1 MSDFDLIEKHN
12 KHLEFIKQLRLIDD
26 IFMEKVFGED
36 IKCTQLLIQII
47 LGKKDLKVTKINKQ
61 LPLSNLHGRSVRLD
75 VFAVDTNDTL
85 YNIEVQRGDS
95 GAVPKR
101 ARYNSSMLDANI
113 TESGDDYSA
122 LKETYV
128 IFITENDVLKGG
140 LPIYHVERAVLETG
154 KLFNDKAHIIY
165 VNSSIQDN
173 TALGNL
179 MHDFYCTDARQMY
192 YPILAQRVKYLKE
205 DYEGVNTMCEAV
217 REYFKDELAA
227 GEALSRAKGREE
239 GRAEGREEGRAE
251 GRAEGREEGR
261 AESLINN
268 VLNAYR
274 KGWQIVDIADFLG
287 ISEEQVKEIL
297 LNNRNTSGSSNKSSD
312 ESSSVSRMSGFSKE
326 DLEKKKHY

>member
-26 IFMEKVFGED
+26 IFMEKVFSED
-36 IKCTQLLIQII
+36 IACTQLLIQII

-165 VNSSIQDN
+165 VNSQIQDN

-192 YPILAQRVKYLKE
+192 YPTLAQRVKYIKE

-227 GEALSRAKGREE
+227 GEALSRAKGR
-239 GRAEGREEGRAE
+239 AEGREEGRAE
-251 GRAEGREEGR
+251 GREEGKAEGR
-261 AESLINN
+261 AESLITN

-287 ISEEQVKEIL
+287 ISEEHVKEIL

-312 ESSSVSRMSGFSKE
+312 RSSSVSRMSGFSKE
-326 DLEKKKHY
+326 DLEKK

>member
-36 IKCTQLLIQII
+36 IACTQLLIQII

-95 GAVPKR
+95 GAVSKR

-140 LPIYHVERAVLETG
+140 LPIYHVERAILETG

-165 VNSSIQDN
+165 VNSQIQNN
-173 TALGNL
+173 TELGRL

-192 YPILAQRVKYLKE
+192 YPTLAQRVKYLKE

-217 REYFKDELAA
+217 REFFKDELAA
-227 GEALSRAKGREE
+227 GEALSRAKGR
-239 GRAEGREEGRAE
+239 AEGREG
-251 GRAEGREEGR
+251 GR

-287 ISEEQVKEIL
+287 ISEEQVKKIL
-297 LNNRNTSGSSNKSSD
+297 CNNRNTSGSSNKSSD
-312 ESSSVSRMSGFSKE
+312 RSSSVSRMSGFSKE
-326 DLEKKKHY
+326 DLEKK

>member
-36 IKCTQLLIQII
+36 IACTQLLIQII

-95 GAVPKR
+95 GAVSKR
-101 ARYNSSMLDANI
+101 AHYNSSMLDANI

-140 LPIYHVERAVLETG
+140 LPIYHVERAILETG

-165 VNSSIQDN
+165 VNSQIQNN
-173 TALGNL
+173 TELGRL

-192 YPILAQRVKYLKE
+192 YPTLAQRVKYLKE

-217 REYFKDELAA
+217 REFFKDELAA
-227 GEALSRAKGREE
+227 GEALSRAKGR
-239 GRAEGREEGRAE
+239 AEGREEGRA
-251 GRAEGREEGR
+251 EGR

-287 ISEEQVKEIL
+287 ISEEQVKKIL
-297 LNNRNTSGSSNKSSD
+297 CNNRNTSGSSNKSSD
-312 ESSSVSRMSGFSKE
+312 RSSSVSRMSGFSKE
-326 DLEKKKHY
+326 DLEKK

>member
-36 IKCTQLLIQII
+36 IACTQLLIQII

-85 YNIEVQRGDS
+85 YNIEVQKGDS
-95 GAVPKR
+95 GAVSKR

-140 LPIYHVERAVLETG
+140 LPIYHVERAILETG

-165 VNSSIQDN
+165 VNSQIQNN
-173 TALGNL
+173 TELGRL

-192 YPILAQRVKYLKE
+192 YPTLAQRVKYLKE

-217 REYFKDELAA
+217 REFFKDELAA
-227 GEALSRAKGREE
+227 GEALSRAKGR
-239 GRAEGREEGRAE
+239 AEGREEGRA
-251 GRAEGREEGR
+251 EGR

-287 ISEEQVKEIL
+287 ISEEQVKKIL
-297 LNNRNTSGSSNKSSD
+297 CNNRNTSGSSNKSSD
-312 ESSSVSRMSGFSKE
+312 RSSSVSRMSGFSKE
-326 DLEKKKHY
+326 DLEKK

>member
-36 IKCTQLLIQII
+36 IACTQLLIQII

-95 GAVPKR
+95 GAVSKR

-140 LPIYHVERAVLETG
+140 LPIYHVERAILETG

-165 VNSSIQDN
+165 VNSQIQNN
-173 TALGNL
+173 TELGRL

-192 YPILAQRVKYLKE
+192 YPTLAQRVKYLKE

-217 REYFKDELAA
+217 REFFKDELAA
-227 GEALSRAKGREE
+227 GEALSRAKGR
-239 GRAEGREEGRAE
+239 AEGREEGRA
-251 GRAEGREEGR
+251 EGR

-287 ISEEQVKEIL
+287 ISEEQVKKIL
-297 LNNRNTSGSSNKSSD
+297 CNNRNTSGSSNKSSD
-312 ESSSVSRMSGFSKE
+312 RSSSVSRMSGFSKE
-326 DLEKKKHY
+326 DLEKK

>member
-36 IKCTQLLIQII
+36 IACTQLLIQII

-61 LPLSNLHGRSVRLD
+61 LPLSNLHGRSVRLN

-95 GAVPKR
+95 GAVSKR

-140 LPIYHVERAVLETG
+140 LPIYHVERAILETG

-165 VNSSIQDN
+165 VNSQIQNN
-173 TALGNL
+173 TELGRL

-192 YPILAQRVKYLKE
+192 YPTLAQRVKYLKE

-217 REYFKDELAA
+217 REFFKDELAA
-227 GEALSRAKGREE
+227 GEALSRAKGR
-239 GRAEGREEGRAE
+239 AEGREEGRA
-251 GRAEGREEGR
+251 EGR

-287 ISEEQVKEIL
+287 ISEEQVKKIL
-297 LNNRNTSGSSNKSSD
+297 CNNRNTSGSSNKSSD
-312 ESSSVSRMSGFSKE
+312 RSSSVSRMSGFSKE
-326 DLEKKKHY
+326 DLEKK

>member
-36 IKCTQLLIQII
+36 IACTQLLIQII

-95 GAVPKR
+95 GAVSKR

-113 TESGDDYSA
+113 TESGDDCSA

-140 LPIYHVERAVLETG
+140 LPIYHVERAILETG

-165 VNSSIQDN
+165 VNSQIQNN
-173 TALGNL
+173 TELGRL

-192 YPILAQRVKYLKE
+192 YPTLAQRVKYLKE

-217 REYFKDELAA
+217 REFFKDELAA
-227 GEALSRAKGREE
+227 GEALSRAKGR
-239 GRAEGREEGRAE
+239 AEGREEGRA
-251 GRAEGREEGR
+251 EGR

-287 ISEEQVKEIL
+287 ISEEQVKKIL
-297 LNNRNTSGSSNKSSD
+297 CNNRNTSGSSNKSSD
-312 ESSSVSRMSGFSKE
+312 RSSSVSRMSGFSKE
-326 DLEKKKHY
+326 DLEKK